1 MVGVV
6 GRRSRTNSTASMR
19 VTAVEGD
26 KRRRRAATRAA
37 AEEAQ
42 RASFVGLHLC
52 LPSLLSAPHRVNL
65 ARAPTPTCLLLPPL
79 VSSLVLCT
87 GRCVSAWRE

>member
-42 RASFVGLHLC
+42 RASCVGLHLC

-65 ARAPTPTCLLLPPL
+65 ARAPTLPACCSPL
-79 VSSLVLCT
+79 WSSSL
-87 GRCVSAWRE
+87 